1 MIRFD
6 DWEKEIADRA
16 KDEGSVESRRPG
28 WLARASRSARP
39 ARSNRAPVPLPTL
52 VLAIVAVFLV
62 FIIASGTVWA
72 FAKAGHRPA
81 SRSLMAS
88 GRQVPS
94 ASASSAAGATTA
106 GKLAEFGDIGILRA
120 ATADKKIVT
129 IVVQPYLS
137 YSLTDVPFQEELV
150 QKTRPIRAYIL
161 NWFHSKTIKDIDKLG
176 ESNVKSALLDGVNA
190 MLVLGKVSAIYFSEY
205 MVIE

>member
-6 DWEKEIADRA
+6 DWEKEIAERSKA
-16 KDEGSVESRRPG
+16 EGSDGSALTG
-28 WLARASRSARP
+28 RASRHARP
-39 ARSNRAPVPLPTL
+39 GRAPVSLPTL
-52 VLAIVAVFLV
+52 VLAIVAGFLV
-62 FIIASGTVWA
+62 FVIASGTVWA
-72 FAKAGHRPA
+72 FAKSSHRST

-88 GRQVPS
+88 DRQVPS
-94 ASASSAAGATTA
+94 AADSAAGAST
-106 GKLAEFGDIGILRA
+106 GKLSEFGDIGILRA

-137 YSLTDVPFQEELV
+137 YSPTDVPFQEELV

-176 ESNVKSALLDGVNA
+176 ESNVKAALLDGVNS